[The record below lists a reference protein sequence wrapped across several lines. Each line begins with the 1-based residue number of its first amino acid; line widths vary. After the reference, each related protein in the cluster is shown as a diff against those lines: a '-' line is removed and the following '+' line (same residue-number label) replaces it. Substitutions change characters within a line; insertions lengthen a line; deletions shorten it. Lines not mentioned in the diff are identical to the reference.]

1 MKQLIEWLEMD
12 VKRTRKFLAV
22 FTAIVWLLAVVAS
35 YLLITLGYD
44 TMAIL
49 SLVTAQFAAV
59 IGFYMATNA
68 GSD

>member
-35 YLLITLGYD
+35 YCLITLGYD

>member
-12 VKRTRKFLAV
+12 VKRTRKFLAL

-35 YLLITLGYD
+35 YSLITLGYD

-68 GSD
+68 GTD